1 MKTGMMKIT
10 LARKPLV
17 VMAAA
22 LALTLAAGCNR
33 KSETSPPA
41 GEQEGHKEAGQHTEG
56 SEEKV
61 VRFTDAQLKEFN
73 IALGT
78 VGPGKL
84 RIEVN
89 LPGEIAPHA
98 DRLAHIVPR
107 FVGVVK
113 EVRKQVGD
121 PVNQGEVLAIIDSNE
136 SLTPYEV
143 KALMNGTVIERHLV
157 VGELIKEGITAFVI
171 ADLTEVWAE
180 LRIYQKDLG
189 AVRKGQRAAIA
200 AGHGVAEGQG
210 QISYVAPM
218 VDEKTRTG
226 LARVVLPNP
235 DGRWRP
241 GLFVTARVT
250 VDEIEAPLLIP
261 KTALQ
266 TVEEKTCV
274 FVQTEKGFE
283 PRPVTLGRANDT
295 SVEVTSGLSAGQRY
309 VTQGAFTLKAELSKA
324 AFGDE
329 HGH

>member
-1 MKTGMMKIT
+1 MKII
-10 LARKPLV
+10 LSRK
-17 VMAAA
+17 
-22 LALTLAAGCNR
+22 ALTIAASALVLSLAAGCNR
-33 KSETSPPA
+33 KSGTSPPA
-41 GEQEGHKEAGQHTEG
+41 AGEQEAHKETGEHAEG
-56 SEEKV
+56 GEERV
-61 VRFTDAQLKEFN
+61 VRFSDAQLKEFN
-73 IALGT
+73 IAVGT
-78 VGPGKL
+78 AGPGKL
-84 RIEVN
+84 RIEVS

-98 DRLAHIVPR
+98 DRIAHVIPR
-107 FVGVVK
+107 FVGVVR

-121 PVNQGEVLAIIDSNE
+121 FVSKGEVLAIIDSNE

-143 KALMNGTVIERHLV
+143 KSLVDGTVIERHLV
-157 VGELIKEGITAFVI
+157 LGELIKEGVFAFII
-171 ADLTEVWAE
+171 ADLSEVWAE
-180 LRIYQKDLG
+180 LRIYQKDL
-189 AVRKGQRAAIA
+189 VVIRKGQRAVVT

-210 QISYVAPM
+210 EISYVAPM

-266 TVEEKTCV
+266 NVDEKTSV
-274 FVQTEKGFE
+274 FIQTEKGFE
-283 PRPVTLGRANDT
+283 PRPVKLGRANDT
-295 SVEVTSGLSAGQRY
+295 NVEVTSGLAAGQRY

-324 AFGDE
+324 AFGGE

>member
-1 MKTGMMKIT
+1 MKIILSRKSPAIVASALV
-10 LARKPLV
+10 LAF
-17 VMAAA
+17 
-22 LALTLAAGCNR
+22 TAGCNR
-33 KSETSPPA
+33 KSETPPPA
-41 GEQEGHKEAGQHTEG
+41 AGEHQEHKEESGEHAEG
-56 SEEKV
+56 DEPKV
-61 VRFTDAQLKEFN
+61 VRFTDAELKEFN
-73 IALGT
+73 IAIGT
-78 VGPGKL
+78 ASPGKL
-84 RIEVN
+84 RIEVS

-98 DRLAHIVPR
+98 DRMAHIIPR

-121 PVNQGEVLAIIDSNE
+121 SVSKGEVLAVIDSNE

-143 KALMNGTVIERHLV
+143 KSLVDGTVIERHLV
-157 VGELIKEGITAFVI
+157 LGELIKEGVFAFVI
-171 ADLTEVWAE
+171 TDLSEVWAE
-180 LRIYQKDLG
+180 LRIYQKDL
-189 AVRKGQRAAIA
+189 ALVRKGQRAMVA

-210 QISYVAPM
+210 EISYVAPM

-266 TVEEKTCV
+266 TVDEKTCV
-274 FVQTEKGFE
+274 FIQTDKGFE
-283 PRPVTLGRANDT
+283 PRLVKLGRAND
-295 SVEVTSGLSAGQRY
+295 SDVEVTSGLAAGQRY

-324 AFGDE
+324 AFGG
-329 HGH
+329 GHTH

>member
-1 MKTGMMKIT
+1 MKIT
-10 LARKPLV
+10 LASQPLV
-17 VMAAA
+17 IVTTA
-22 LALTLAAGCNR
+22 LVLAFVAGCNR
-33 KSETSPPA
+33 KSGTSPPPA
-41 GEQEGHKEAGQHTEG
+41 GEQEAHKEKGEHAEG
-56 SEEKV
+56 GEEKV

-78 VGPGKL
+78 AGPGKL
-84 RIEVN
+84 RVEVS

-121 PVNQGEVLAIIDSNE
+121 PVRQGEVLAIIDSNE

-157 VGELIKEGITAFVI
+157 VGELIKEGITAFVM
-171 ADLTEVWAE
+171 ADLNEVWAE

-189 AVRKGQRAAIA
+189 AVRKGQVAAIA

-210 QISYVAPM
+210 EISYVAPM

-250 VDEIEAPLLIP
+250 VNETEAPLLIP

-266 TVEEKTCV
+266 NVDEKTCV

-295 SVEVTSGLSAGQRY
+295 SVEVTSGLAAGQRY

-324 AFGDE
+324 AFGGEE
-329 HGH
+329 H